1 MTDKNIRKINDAALE
16 EVTGRAR
23 KVVHGDR
30 SSRVNVRTGPG
41 TNYRECGSQYNG
53 DIVYAVDKVYSEYD
67 GFYWSQLDDGC
78 WIASHFLY
86 DC

>member
-1 MTDKNIRKINDAALE
+1 MSENINKISDEKLE
-16 EVTGRAR
+16 EVTGGAK
-23 KVVHGDR
+23 KVVRGDR
-30 SSRVNVRTGPG
+30 TTRVNVRTGPG

-53 DIVYAVDKVYSEYD
+53 DIVYTVDKVYSEYD

>member
-1 MTDKNIRKINDAALE
+1 MSENINKISDEKLE
-16 EVTGRAR
+16 EVTGGAR
-23 KVVHGDR
+23 KVVRGDR
-30 SSRVNVRTGPG
+30 TTRVNVRTGPG

-53 DIVYAVDKVYSEYD
+53 DIVYTVDKVYSEYD

>member
-1 MTDKNIRKINDAALE
+1 MTDMNKINDEALG
-16 EVTGRAR
+16 EVTGGAR
-23 KVVHGDR
+23 KVVRGDR
-30 SSRVNVRTGPG
+30 TTRVNVRTGPG

-53 DIVYAVDKVYSEYD
+53 DIVYTVDRVYSEYD